1 MRRVI
6 LVGATDGVGLSLA
19 RLYLGRMWWVSI
31 LGRDTEKLA
40 RVTEQLS
47 GEFPEGT
54 LTTHLCDV
62 TRPETVAPAFHAALI
77 ALGQADL
84 VIYCAGIQSEGDHL
98 SSDLAADSLTA
109 DVNFVGAMRVLGLA
123 ADYFRAAGRGHIAA
137 IGSIAGERG
146 RKANPAYGASKAALH
161 TYLEGL
167 RNRLHPFGVR
177 VSTIKPGFIRTR
189 MLTGRTD
196 TPGAIEP
203 SAAAKLIARGL
214 DRGRESFFV
223 PRWWALVALVVRHCP
238 RFIFK
243 RFGPA

>member
-6 LVGATDGVGLSLA
+6 LIGATDGVGLALA
-19 RLYLGRMWWVSI
+19 RLYLNRAWWVSL

-40 RVTEQLS
+40 RVKAELARDFPHGELS
-47 GEFPEGT
+47 
-54 LTTHLCDV
+54 THFCDV
-62 TRPETVAPAFHAALI
+62 TRRETVEPGFDAAL
-77 ALGQADL
+77 ASLGHADL
-84 VIYCAGIQSEGDHL
+84 VIYCAGVLIAGDDI
-98 SSDLAADSLTA
+98 SSDFASDSLTA
-109 DVNFVGAMRVLGLA
+109 EVNFVGAMHVLGLA
-123 ADYFRAAGRGHIAA
+123 ADYFRAAGRGHVAA

-167 RNRLHPFGVR
+167 RNRLHPHGVK
-177 VSTIKPGFIRTR
+177 VSTVKPGFIRTR
-189 MLTGRTD
+189 MLNGRGK
-196 TPGAIEP
+196 TPGAIGP
-203 SAAAKLIARGL
+203 AAAAKLIARGL

-223 PRWWALVALVVRHCP
+223 PRWWALVALAVRHCP